1 MADEV
6 KVKFGGDFTD
16 VPKGADAA
24 AKQAGTAIANSFSD
38 AAGKASKMFLGA
50 FAVSNIV
57 SSIYS
62 GMREAGQYFL
72 DLQNT
77 LKKTGANAQD
87 LQALG
92 KAGKESG
99 VGLDAI
105 GNALVKTN
113 KFLNEAT
120 KGGDS
125 QLETLRSLGFATDQ
139 ASVANIKAIDVFYK
153 LADEIKRTGDA
164 TKYTETIIKIF
175 GKSGAELIPVL
186 EKGSDELKELAESSK
201 LYTEAEIKAGVAAE
215 RAAKAGEIAWNN
227 FIRRITSWFGGHEI
241 QEDLSDAFS
250 KSIKESF
257 ENQAKTGPEG
267 SYSKQ
272 DLADIYSNTAKDV
285 LKAGKKLGL
294 NQDEIL
300 DYANKTFGSEGGIYR
315 FILGASD
322 SDKVYAA
329 LEEMIQEINENKD
342 FTAPAEE
349 NIAKAIKS
357 TSVVSSLQA
366 IGAGDIQSIF
376 AGTYQD
382 QMLDAQTRT
391 ASATE
396 QVVKNTTPPT
406 NPVEE
411 PPARA
416 GH

>member
-38 AAGKASKMFLGA
+38 AASKASKMFLGA
-50 FAVSNIV
+50 FAVSSIV

-62 GMREAGQYFL
+62 GMREAGQYFIE
-72 DLQNT
+72 LQNT
-77 LKKTGANAQD
+77 MKKTGASSQD
-87 LQALG
+87 LQMLG

-99 VGLDAI
+99 VGIESI

-120 KGGDS
+120 KGGES

-139 ASVANIKAIDVFYK
+139 ASVANIKAIDIFYK

-186 EKGSDELKELAESSK
+186 SKGSDELKELAESSK
-201 LYTEAEIKAGVAAE
+201 LYTEAEIKAGAAAEKAAKAAE
-215 RAAKAGEIAWNN
+215 RAWNDLYRTLTAGLGEGYLKTKIGDAIEAGIQQSGAKGTAATLS
-227 FIRRITSWFGGHEI
+227 RFGTEATPEQ
-241 QEDLSDAFS
+241 QESAA
-250 KSIKESF
+250 KYIIK
-257 ENQAKTGPEG
+257 QGR
-267 SYSKQ
+267 
-272 DLADIYSNTAKDV
+272 
-285 LKAGKKLGL
+285 KLGL
-294 NQDEIL
+294 TTQETL
-300 DYANKTFGSEGGIYR
+300 DYFEKEQSDVFARISGFSEATGAKLRARIMEEIRKEKEKGGTDT
-315 FILGASD
+315 GA
-322 SDKVYAA
+322 VET
-329 LEEMIQEINENKD
+329 L
-342 FTAPAEE
+342 TAVG
-349 NIAKAIKS
+349 KS
-357 TSVVSSLQA
+357 NAVVSSLQA

-382 QMLDAQTRT
+382 QMLDAQQRT
-391 ASATE
+391 ATATE
-396 QVVKNTTPPT
+396 QVAQNT
-406 NPVEE
+406 NPNNPPPSE
-411 PPARA
+411 PPAKA

>member
-38 AAGKASKMFLGA
+38 AASKASKMFLGA
-50 FAVSNIV
+50 FAVSSIV

-62 GMREAGQYFL
+62 GMREAGQYFIE
-72 DLQNT
+72 LQNT
-77 LKKTGANAQD
+77 MKKTGASSQD
-87 LQALG
+87 LQMLG

-99 VGLDAI
+99 VGIESI

-120 KGGDS
+120 KGGES

-175 GKSGAELIPVL
+175 GKSGAELIPIL
-186 EKGSDELKELAESSK
+186 EKGSDDLKDLAESSK
-201 LYTEAEIKAGVAAE
+201 LYTEAEIKAGAAAE
-215 RAAKAGEIAWNN
+215 RAAEAAERKWSQVTRDIMASVGSHELKETLADTLKSAFNEELKERNYMKPSKEEEEAIYQRTAQQVLKSGQKLGFTKEEVLEYASKTFGPSGGLLYRSMIGE
-227 FIRRITSWFGGHEI
+227 G
-241 QEDLSDAFS
+241 LSDNVYNAL
-250 KSIKESF
+250 ESLIQQMN
-257 ENQAKTGPEG
+257 ENE
-267 SYSKQ
+267 
-272 DLADIYSNTAKDV
+272 DFTAKDTE
-285 LKAGKKLGL
+285 K
-294 NQDEIL
+294 
-300 DYANKTFGSEGGIYR
+300 
-315 FILGASD
+315 FI
-322 SDKVYAA
+322 AA
-329 LEEMIQEINENKD
+329 
-342 FTAPAEE
+342 T
-349 NIAKAIKS
+349 KS
-357 TSVVSSLQA
+357 NAVVSSLQA

-382 QMLDAQTRT
+382 QMLDAQQRT
-391 ASATE
+391 ATATE
-396 QVVKNTTPPT
+396 QVAQNT
-406 NPVEE
+406 NPNNPPPSE
-411 PPARA
+411 PPAKA